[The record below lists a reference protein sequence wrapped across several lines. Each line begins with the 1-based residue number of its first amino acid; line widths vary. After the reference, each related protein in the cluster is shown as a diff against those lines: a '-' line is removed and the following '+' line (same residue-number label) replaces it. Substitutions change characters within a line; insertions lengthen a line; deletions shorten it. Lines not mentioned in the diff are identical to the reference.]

1 MNQETAE
8 LIRRVRRLD
17 LRARRA
23 ARTGLAGAWRS
34 VHRGRGM
41 AFEEVRPYT
50 PGDEVR
56 FIDWNVTARAGDPHV
71 KVFQEER
78 ELRLLILLD
87 NSASQSFTGDAHAK
101 IRTGAH
107 AAVALAAAATRGG
120 DRAGLLTFDEKVR
133 TRIPLRSGA
142 SHLLRLARAALSCQG
157 DGLGT
162 DLIPPIEESTRT
174 MAGGGIVA
182 ICSDFQCDGWS
193 EALRQ
198 LGHRC
203 EVLLIPIMDPAEMTP
218 PPVGLVRVGDP
229 ERGDSQLID
238 MSSSGVQEAWESAV
252 FERQQ
257 DLLAI
262 ARSIGGDVLPLRTD
276 QDAIDAIERYYQR
289 RARGSKA

>member
-1 MNQETAE
+1 
-8 LIRRVRRLD
+8 
-17 LRARRA
+17 
-23 ARTGLAGAWRS
+23 
-34 VHRGRGM
+34 
-41 AFEEVRPYT
+41 
-50 PGDEVR
+50 
-56 FIDWNVTARAGDPHV
+56 
-71 KVFQEER
+71 
-78 ELRLLILLD
+78 
-87 NSASQSFTGDAHAK
+87 
-101 IRTGAH
+101 
-107 AAVALAAAATRGG
+107 
-120 DRAGLLTFDEKVR
+120 
-133 TRIPLRSGA
+133 
-142 SHLLRLARAALSCQG
+142 
-157 DGLGT
+157 
-162 DLIPPIEESTRT
+162 

-198 LGHRC
+198 LGRRC

-257 DLLAI
+257 DLLAT

-276 QDAIDAIERYYQR
+276 QDAIDAIERHYQR